1 MRKLLSEGNNPD
13 PTQMRP
19 EVTAAILRHVK
30 PFVE

>member
-1 MRKLLSEGNNPD
+1 MRKLLAEGKNPD

-19 EVTAAILRHVK
+19 EVTEAILRHEK